1 MNPTDADDF
10 FLTLTG
16 FTEDQWKYRYV
27 YLYRLYPITDR
38 RAAGNPIW
46 INKYPQPFNREDVLR
61 DHGSGIY
68 KAELLESLPTQAGK
82 RLAVS
87 IFQILNTD
95 YPPKIPAGEWVDD
108 PKNADWEWCRPKL
121 GPHVANGA
129 TVVQQGVSPT
139 ELVNTMLR
147 FKEATDRPEPKD
159 STSELITTIL
169 SSPLIAKLIPE
180 NKPPA
185 EDKSL
190 VMLLNMMQE
199 DRKLMQQQLIEL
211 QKQMMTPKPPEKNW
225 LEQALENE
233 EMMRRIFGKGQS
245 GPQLDGWAAVIDKA
259 VDKIGPTVATV
270 GGMVAQRMM
279 MPPPTAQQPQPG
291 RAPITIAAAPQPAAS
306 VPAPAVQPVQQQQ
319 PTPGTPEQMNLI
331 GKYQNVIQ
339 QAFPF
344 LVDHFRDR
352 TKDGYDFREWFN
364 SPDHFGN
371 ITWDQMRKDIGVE
384 GFVQLLSTMPPEV
397 QTQLSPP
404 EKFRAFMTEFFSDD
418 DPPDADDIEDDE
430 FSRPSEPADVK

>member
-1 MNPTDADDF
+1 MAETTVFPGPTSEVPPPPASKNPPGRPRKDGLPAGSALAPVNPTDADDF

-225 LEQALENE
+225 LEASARK
-233 EMMRRIFGKGQS
+233 RR
-245 GPQLDGWAAVIDKA
+245 DD
-259 VDKIGPTVATV
+259 
-270 GGMVAQRMM
+270 
-279 MPPPTAQQPQPG
+279 
-291 RAPITIAAAPQPAAS
+291 APNFRKRSERPAARRM
-306 VPAPAVQPVQQQQ
+306 
-319 PTPGTPEQMNLI
+319 G
-331 GKYQNVIQ
+331 G
-339 QAFPF
+339 
-344 LVDHFRDR
+344 RDR
-352 TKDGYDFREWFN
+352 
-364 SPDHFGN
+364 
-371 ITWDQMRKDIGVE
+371 
-384 GFVQLLSTMPPEV
+384 
-397 QTQLSPP
+397 
-404 EKFRAFMTEFFSDD
+404 
-418 DPPDADDIEDDE
+418 
-430 FSRPSEPADVK
+430 